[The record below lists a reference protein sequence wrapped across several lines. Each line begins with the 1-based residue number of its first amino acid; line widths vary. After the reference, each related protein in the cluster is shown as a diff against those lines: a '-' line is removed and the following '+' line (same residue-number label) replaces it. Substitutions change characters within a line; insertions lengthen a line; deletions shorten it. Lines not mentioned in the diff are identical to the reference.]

1 MHIAPIGLLM
11 LRRPPSKKQKRA
23 AYNRA
28 HRDRV
33 KAGRRT
39 TLVEYDDATIDVLVR
54 GRYLAPKECYSRSEI
69 GAALTRM
76 VASVRG

>member
-1 MHIAPIGLLM
+1 M

-23 AYNRA
+23 AYNARHRA
-28 HRDRV
+28 RV

-39 TLVEYDDATIDVLVR
+39 ALVEYDDATINVLVR
-54 GRYLAPKECYSRSEI
+54 GPYLPADCEEFTRAEI